1 MLVDVAVFAL
11 FGVGDD
17 ATCHCACYL
26 AAEDVGAF
34 GGGDDYVGVLVLL
47 ARLRQP
53 CLVEVAVVVGYGLHF
68 AVNGEPVGVYV
79 KETHEDA
86 HHDATLVEVDI
97 LVDFLDYYYAAI
109 GWSYYQARCVFF
121 GEEAYGAAEEVDD
134 DAVYGAHD
142 CREAPE
148 RHLAVYETPKQQRDC
163 CDNDEAIN
171 ECAGRA
177 IVREG
182 AVLKPVLVNVDR
194 DLCIIPNLA
203 IHMNREANTGLNYN
217 AQKDMIPLIG
227 ETESKGL
234 FDSIIADAAQTD
246 KESVISS
253 DLFLYNRQAGTIWGA
268 DNEFISAPRL
278 DDVMCAYSCMNALI
292 DSDESNQE
300 SVAVCA
306 VFDNEEVG
314 SSTKQ
319 GADSTFLSDV
329 LMRIAACA
337 GKDNEDY
344 IRACAGS
351 FMLSADNAH
360 AVHPNYQEKADPTNR
375 PHMNK
380 GIVIKYNAN
389 QKYTTDAVSA
399 AIFKEICTRAGVPTQ
414 EFANRSDIP
423 GGSTLGNI
431 ANCHVSMNT
440 VDIGLA
446 QLAMHS
452 PYETA
457 GIMDTEYMIK
467 AVKEFFETAIVT
479 NSNGTFTLE

>member
-1 MLVDVAVFAL
+1 MEENTFINVSKDMMSFIEKSPTAFQVTANFMDLL
-11 FGVGDD
+11 DD
-17 ATCHCACYL
+17 AGFVRLNERDRWHLIPGGKYYVTRNDSSIIAFRMP
-26 AAEDVGAF
+26 AAEGFINYQIAAAHSDSPSF
-34 GGGDDYVGVLVLL
+34 K
-47 ARLRQP
+47 
-53 CLVEVAVVVGYGLHF
+53 
-68 AVNGEPVGVYV
+68 V
-79 KETHEDA
+79 KENPELTPDKNYVS
-86 HHDATLVEVDI
+86 LNVEK
-97 LVDFLDYYYAAI
+97 
-109 GWSYYQARCVFF
+109 
-121 GEEAYGAAEEVDD
+121 YG
-134 DAVYGAHD
+134 GMLM
-142 CREAPE
+142 APWFD
-148 RHLAVYETPKQQRDC
+148 RPLSV
-163 CDNDEAIN
+163 
-171 ECAGRA
+171 AGRA

-278 DDVMCAYSCMNALI
+278 DDIMCAYSCMKAHI
-292 DSDESNQE
+292 AAGGSDSN
-300 SVAVCA
+300 SVTVCA
-306 VFDNEEVG
+306 IFDNEEVG
-314 SSTKQ
+314 STTKQ

-329 LMRIAACA
+329 LNRIGLCM
-337 GKDNEDY
+337 GINGEDM
-344 IRACAGS
+344 IRAYSRS

-360 AVHPNYQEKADPTNR
+360 GVHPNYMEKADPTNR
-375 PHMNK
+375 PYMNN

-389 QKYTTDAVSA
+389 QKYTTDGMSA
-399 AIFKEICTRAGVPTQ
+399 AVFKEICKEVAVPTQ
-414 EFANRSDIP
+414 TYVNRSDIP

-431 ANCHVSMNT
+431 ANSHISINT

-457 GIMDTEYMIK
+457 GTKDALYMLEGVK
-467 AVKEFFETAIVT
+467 AFYKTKVTVGDNGEFIL
-479 NSNGTFTLE
+479 G

>member
-1 MLVDVAVFAL
+1 MEENTFINVSKDMMSFIEKSPTAFQVTANFMDLL
-11 FGVGDD
+11 DD
-17 ATCHCACYL
+17 AGFVRLNERDRWHLIPAGKYYVTRNDSSIIAFRMP
-26 AAEDVGAF
+26 AAEGFINYQIAAAHSDSPSF
-34 GGGDDYVGVLVLL
+34 K
-47 ARLRQP
+47 
-53 CLVEVAVVVGYGLHF
+53 
-68 AVNGEPVGVYV
+68 V
-79 KETHEDA
+79 KENPELTPDKNYVS
-86 HHDATLVEVDI
+86 LNVEK
-97 LVDFLDYYYAAI
+97 
-109 GWSYYQARCVFF
+109 
-121 GEEAYGAAEEVDD
+121 YG
-134 DAVYGAHD
+134 GMLM
-142 CREAPE
+142 APWFD
-148 RHLAVYETPKQQRDC
+148 RPLSV
-163 CDNDEAIN
+163 
-171 ECAGRA
+171 AGRA

-227 ETESKGL
+227 ETESNGL

-319 GADSTFLSDV
+319 GADSSFLSDV

-360 AVHPNYQEKADPTNR
+360 AVHPNYQEKEERANMHR
-375 PHMNK
+375 K
-380 GIVIKYNAN
+380 GIVIEGWYPFGGRG
-389 QKYTTDAVSA
+389 YT
-399 AIFKEICTRAGVPTQ
+399 K
-414 EFANRSDIP
+414 
-423 GGSTLGNI
+423 
-431 ANCHVSMNT
+431 
-440 VDIGLA
+440 
-446 QLAMHS
+446 AM
-452 PYETA
+452 
-457 GIMDTEYMIK
+457 
-467 AVKEFFETAIVT
+467 F
-479 NSNGTFTLE
+479 SNGTVKEIAEAHGKSPAQIILRWDLQHGVTVIPGSSNPAHQKENISVFDFELSPEEMARIGALDRDEKHDWY

>member
-1 MLVDVAVFAL
+1 MEENTFINVSKDMMSFIEKSPTAFQVTANFMDLL
-11 FGVGDD
+11 DD
-17 ATCHCACYL
+17 AGFVRLNERDRWHLIPGGKYYVTRNDSSIIAFRMP
-26 AAEDVGAF
+26 AAEGFINYQIAAAHSDSPSF
-34 GGGDDYVGVLVLL
+34 K
-47 ARLRQP
+47 
-53 CLVEVAVVVGYGLHF
+53 
-68 AVNGEPVGVYV
+68 V
-79 KETHEDA
+79 KENPELTPDKNYVS
-86 HHDATLVEVDI
+86 LNVEK
-97 LVDFLDYYYAAI
+97 
-109 GWSYYQARCVFF
+109 
-121 GEEAYGAAEEVDD
+121 YG
-134 DAVYGAHD
+134 GMLM
-142 CREAPE
+142 APWFD
-148 RHLAVYETPKQQRDC
+148 RPLSV
-163 CDNDEAIN
+163 
-171 ECAGRA
+171 AGRA

-278 DDVMCAYSCMNALI
+278 DDVMCAYSCMNALM

-329 LMRIAACA
+329 LMRIAVCA

-360 AVHPNYQEKADPTNR
+360 AVHPNYQEKADPTLFIFDEPTTGLHFHDIR
-375 PHMNK
+375 KLLDAFDALIRRGHS
-380 GIVIKYNAN
+380 IVIIEHNLDVVKCA
-389 QKYTTDAVSA
+389 DHV
-399 AIFKEICTRAGVPTQ
+399 IDLGPE
-414 EFANRSDIP
+414 
-423 GGSTLGNI
+423 GGDKGGNI
-431 ANCHVSMNT
+431 VAT
-440 VDIGLA
+440 
-446 QLAMHS
+446 
-452 PYETA
+452 
-457 GIMDTEYMIK
+457 
-467 AVKEFFETAIVT
+467 
-479 NSNGTFTLE
+479 GTPEEVAKCAASYTGQFLQEKLHPSLP